1 MATLEELINSF
12 QEEQTAANVANEG
25 RYAQLLT
32 LLEERRATAAT
43 QLNQTGQF
51 LQQRIGRISGLL
63 ESSGRT
69 ARRDATRRGAESKA
83 SGTQSLIDRGLFNT
97 TVLDAM
103 QRREGESLGRELE
116 DINERVST
124 QKAGAE
130 LQTSGDLAR
139 FMQART
145 GIEAGL
151 TGDKAGAIER
161 RTDLGPNL
169 ANYANLFAQ
178 YGQGVGSTQI
188 GRSNIV
194 IGARTGGGSGRTGG
208 F

>member
-1 MATLEELINSF
+1 MATLEELIQGF
-12 QEEQTAANVANEG
+12 QEEQTAANEANEG
-25 RYAQLLT
+25 RYAQLLG
-32 LLEERRATAAT
+32 LLEERRSTAAA
-43 QLNQTGQF
+43 QLNTTGQF
-51 LQQRIGRISGLL
+51 LQERIGKISGLL
-63 ESSGRT
+63 ESSGR
-69 ARRDATRRGAESKA
+69 AAKRDATRRSAESKA
-83 SGTQSLIDRGLFNT
+83 GGTQSLIDRGLFNT

-103 QRREGESLGRELE
+103 QRREGEGLGRELE

-124 QKAGAE
+124 QRAGAE
-130 LQTSGDLAR
+130 MQTSGDLAR
-139 FMQART
+139 FMQSRT

-169 ANYANLFAQ
+169 AQYANLFAQ

-188 GRSNIV
+188 GKSTFVR
-194 IGARTGGGSGRTGG
+194 GARTGGGSGGGGG